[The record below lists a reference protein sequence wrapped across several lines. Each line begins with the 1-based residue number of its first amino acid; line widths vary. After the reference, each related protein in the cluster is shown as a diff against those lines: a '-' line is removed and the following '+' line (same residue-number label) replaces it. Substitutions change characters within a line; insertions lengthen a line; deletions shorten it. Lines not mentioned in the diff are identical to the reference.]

1 MLTPPGTLDRPAAR
15 ASGSSAGAAE
25 LVAALPV
32 RQHVLVTGA
41 TGFIGRRLVGA
52 LASAGHDV
60 TVLVRDPAKA
70 ARLRPPFRLV
80 TRLDQI
86 ANDTMID
93 SVVNLA
99 GEPIADGLWTRS
111 KRRRIMASRLRVTRG
126 VVGLIGRLE
135 HRPAV
140 LVSGSAIGWYGR
152 WKDELLT
159 EFDGGKRGFSH
170 RLCEAWECAAKKAER
185 LGLRVVRLRIGIVL
199 GSDGGML
206 GRVLLPFRLGLGGP
220 MGTGEQW
227 MSWIERD
234 DLVRLIAH
242 VMADPRL
249 TGAVNAT
256 APVPVRNS
264 TFARELGHALR
275 RPSRVRV
282 PASVLRGLFGDLA
295 RELALGGQRVL
306 PDKAD
311 GSGFKF
317 RHETLAGALAAILGT
332 APAKETRGPIDAAP
346 ERHVNQ
352 RRRRAAHSP
361 LGKAVPVV
369 AKAMAGFL
377 SRPPKL

>member
-1 MLTPPGTLDRPAAR
+1 MLTSPGTFDGPAAR
-15 ASGSSAGAAE
+15 ASGSSGGAAE

-60 TVLVRDPAKA
+60 TVLVRDPAKVA
-70 ARLRPPFRLV
+70 MLRPPFRLV

-86 ANDTMID
+86 ASDTMID
-93 SVVNLA
+93 SVINLA

-111 KRRRIMASRLRVTRG
+111 KRRRIMASRLRVTRA
-126 VVGLIGRLE
+126 VVGLIGRLQ
-135 HRPAV
+135 HRPTV
-140 LVSGSAIGWYGR
+140 LVSGSAIVWYGR
-152 WKDELLT
+152 WEDESLT

-185 LGLRVVRLRIGIVL
+185 LGLRVVRLLIGIVL

-234 DLVRLIAH
+234 DLVRLIVH

-275 RPSRVRV
+275 RPSGVRV

-317 RHETLAGALAAILGT
+317 RHETLAGALAAICG
-332 APAKETRGPIDAAP
+332 GPPVKKSAVGSEAAP
-346 ERHVNQ
+346 RM
-352 RRRRAAHSP
+352 RARDARAAPSP
-361 LGKAVPVV
+361 LGKAVPAV
-369 AKAMAGFL
+369 ARAMAGL
-377 SRPPKL
+377 LARPPKL